1 MTSPKKKD
9 GGSYDVGYGCPPRH
23 TRFQK
28 GNSGNKKGKLKGQKN
43 LKTELLQELKTKVPV
58 IEAGHKQ
65 LLSKQTII
73 VKRLVSDAAKGDP
86 RAREQLLRLLGDI
99 ERTQP
104 PQPANDPVGAAK
116 DVEILARFKME
127 LLRKLK
133 NEDKGDSHD

>member
-1 MTSPKKKD
+1 
-9 GGSYDVGYGCPPRH
+9 
-23 TRFQK
+23 
-28 GNSGNKKGKLKGQKN
+28 
-43 LKTELLQELKTKVPV
+43 V

-86 RAREQLLRLLGDI
+86 RAREQLGDI